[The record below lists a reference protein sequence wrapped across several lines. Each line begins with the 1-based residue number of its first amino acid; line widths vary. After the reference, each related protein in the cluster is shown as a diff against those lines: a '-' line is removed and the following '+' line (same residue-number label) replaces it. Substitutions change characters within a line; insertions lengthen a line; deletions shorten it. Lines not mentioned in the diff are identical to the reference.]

1 MQPACLNSISK
12 REMFEKHLSPPHSV
26 ITLSVH
32 GDGMTLEALLELQMR
47 AAVAGLRP
55 LPIRGS

>member
-1 MQPACLNSISK
+1 MNSISK
-12 REMFEKHLSPPHSV
+12 REMFEEHLSPLHFVS
-26 ITLSVH
+26 TLSVH
-32 GDGMTLEALLELQMR
+32 GDGMTLEPLLKLKMC